1 MNVILIVEVDGLKDK
16 TVFEKHLKKE
26 GFSVIP
32 EEVFAYQGDTTTH
45 MFSTLAFI
53 LEVVE
58 KGLHKSGFDTCK
70 IIFQVGENPMEA
82 YLFHHEKGMFEPV
95 AIA

>member
-1 MNVILIVEVDGLKDK
+1 MHVLLIVEVEGLKNQ

-26 GFSVIP
+26 GFTPIP
-32 EEVFAYQGDTTTH
+32 EEVFAYEGNTSTH
-45 MFSTLAFI
+45 MFSTRAFI

-58 KGLHKSGFDTCK
+58 KGLKKSGFEVCK

-82 YLFHHEKGMFEPV
+82 YLFNHESDTFEQV
-95 AIA
+95 AVS